1 MPEYVAAIMPTA
13 SAQDDYARTGGK
25 SMQIDDK
32 LLYRTVK
39 GDIPDLIRQLELLI
53 RDIGGEE

>member
-1 MPEYVAAIMPTA
+1 
-13 SAQDDYARTGGK
+13 
-25 SMQIDDK
+25 MQIDDE

-39 GDIPDLIRQLELLI
+39 DDIPNLIRQLELLI